1 MIKLNYYK
9 NKVAGNEN
17 YGKVYAR
24 VETSDPMT
32 LEGLAQHMSEH
43 NTTFSK
49 GVMVG
54 FLTDMVKCIHEQ
66 VLNGISVK
74 LDNLCIFTPSVN
86 VKPAESVDKFDIPTN
101 VKAVKLTCRATGD
114 MRRAELTKVAR
125 LGYTSLAN
133 RIKAGELILSSTKGQ
148 YIEDVGSGGGEP
160 TVNP

>member
-1 MIKLNYYK
+1 MLKLNFYK

-24 VETSDPMT
+24 VDTNDPMT

-54 FLTDMVKCIHEQ
+54 FLTDMVKCIKEQ

-86 VKPAESVDKFDIPTN
+86 CKPATSAEDFDIN
-101 VKAVKLTCRATGD
+101 ENIKAVKLTCRATGE
-114 MRRAELTKVAR
+114 MRRAELTKIAH

-133 RIKAGELILSSTKGQ
+133 RIKAGELTLSSTKGE
-148 YIEDVGSGGGEP
+148 YIEGSGTSGEP